1 MRKSCILMHISS
13 IPSRYGIGK
22 LGRNAYDFV
31 DFLVKSGVKC
41 WQILPLNP
49 TSYGDS
55 PYSSF
60 SAYAGNPY
68 FIDFDILKHQGLL
81 CDEDY
86 QYIDWEKSPNSIDY
100 TTLYENCYEVLRIA
114 FSNYRKELSKN
125 YDTFVAE
132 NSFWLDDYALYM
144 ALKFKNDGK
153 PWCEWDKKY
162 ALRNFNSIKSIKSK
176 LADEIEFFKFI
187 QYKFYEQWFELK
199 KYANDKGIEII
210 GDIPIY
216 VAYDSAD
223 VWSKPELFKLNKDG
237 SPIEVAGCPPDV
249 FSPKGQL
256 WGNPIY
262 NWNAHKKDNY
272 SWWVSRI
279 KYASKIYDV
288 VRIDHFRGFE
298 SYYTIPFGSKD
309 AVIGKWCK
317 GPDYELFKT
326 LEDKLGKLNIIAEDL
341 GFITPEV
348 QQLLDKTG
356 FPGMKVLQFGFD
368 NPKNQYLP
376 HNFKS
381 SNCIAYTGTH
391 DNDTIKGW
399 VYSQDKKTIKFCKK
413 YLNVKKKKRLPWA
426 IIELTW
432 SSVAYIAVAQMQ
444 DLLDIGSE
452 GRMNTPSTL
461 GNNWQFRTQKSDFT
475 NELAQKIYE
484 LNELYNRL
492 DIPDKEETNEEVS
505 IDDEKTSLNDALKD
519 TSVDTTSTV
528 EIHKDILNNTLK
540 EDIPNE

>member
-1 MRKSCILMHISS
+1 
-13 IPSRYGIGK
+13 
-22 LGRNAYDFV
+22 
-31 DFLVKSGVKC
+31 
-41 WQILPLNP
+41 
-49 TSYGDS
+49 
-55 PYSSF
+55 
-60 SAYAGNPY
+60 
-68 FIDFDILKHQGLL
+68 
-81 CDEDY
+81 
-86 QYIDWEKSPNSIDY
+86 
-100 TTLYENCYEVLRIA
+100 
-114 FSNYRKELSKN
+114 
-125 YDTFVAE
+125 
-132 NSFWLDDYALYM
+132 M
-144 ALKFKNDGK
+144 ALKFKNNGK

-162 ALRNFNSIKSIKSK
+162 ALRNFNSIKAIKSK

-249 FSPKGQL
+249 FSPKGQF

-309 AVIGKWCK
+309 AVVGKWCK

-368 NPKNQYLP
+368 NPKSQYLP

-413 YLNVKKKKRLPWA
+413 YLNIKKKKRLPWA
-426 IIELTW
+426 IVELTW

-492 DIPDKEETNEEVS
+492 DIPDNEETSEEVS
-505 IDDEKTSLNDALKD
+505 IDDEKPSLNDALKD
-519 TSVDTTSTV
+519 TSVDTISTV